1 LPGSVINR
9 SQGSNVKMALF
20 GYVASQ
26 NFCRSHNAWIAAFS
40 VLVRSVAGTAQ
51 LGISPFLIED
61 FAALISF

>member
-1 LPGSVINR
+1 MLR
-9 SQGSNVKMALF
+9 RK
-20 GYVASQ
+20 